1 MIDGG
6 LTSDAGTT
14 IVTIKQ
20 VLYCIARG
28 TPQII
33 AGRPVSKTQA
43 DFTGFESRNRTDVSA
58 DRS

>member
-20 VLYCIARG
+20 VLYCITRG

-43 DFTGFESRNRTDVSA
+43 DFTGF
-58 DRS
+58 